1 MLPYVVQRLLIA
13 IPTLLVVTILIFT
26 MLQFT
31 PGDPLDAYLP
41 PDQIVSE
48 AQRERL
54 RQDLGLDQP
63 PVIRYVFWLGEALQ
77 GNLGLRAKNYEPV
90 AQAIGNRVAPTLLL
104 MAAGMGLGISLGIGL
119 GILAATRKYS
129 LLDSSLTLLAFL
141 GISTPAFLAGLIG
154 LYVFSLTL
162 GWFPSGGFE
171 KPGAANPFLDRLH
184 HLILPA
190 LILSLFYI
198 AIIMRYTRASML
210 EAISQD
216 YVRTARSKGLS
227 ERVVINKHTLR
238 NALLPVVTIIGANLA
253 NLLGGAVFIE
263 SIYSWPGMGSLYLDG
278 VEARDYPLIMGLTLV
293 LASAVLVANLLTDVL
308 YAVIDPRIRYN

>member
-1 MLPYVVQRLLIA
+1 MTTYALQRLLIA
-13 IPTLLVVTILIFT
+13 IPTLLVVTVLVFT

-63 PVIRYVFWLGEALQ
+63 PVVQYFFWLGRALQ

-90 AQAIGNRVAPTLLL
+90 NQAIGNRVGPTLLL

-119 GILAATRKYS
+119 GILAAVRQYS
-129 LLDSSLTLLAFL
+129 ITDSALTVLAFL
-141 GISTPAFLAGLIG
+141 GISTPAFIAGLLG
-154 LYVFSLTL
+154 LYFFSLKL

-171 KPGAANPFLDRLH
+171 NPSATNPFLDRLH
-184 HLILPA
+184 HLVLPA
-190 LILSLFYI
+190 VVLSLFYI
-198 AIIMRYTRASML
+198 AVIMRYTRAAML

-216 YVRTARSKGLS
+216 YVRTARSKGLE

-253 NLLGGAVFIE
+253 NLLGGAIFIE
-263 SIYSWPGMGSLYLDG
+263 SIYSWPGMGSLYLDA
-278 VEARDYPLIMGLTLV
+278 VESRDYPLIMGLTLI
-293 LASAVLVANLLTDVL
+293 LASAVLIANLLTDML

>member
-1 MLPYVVQRLLIA
+1 MTTYTFQRLLIA
-13 IPTLLVVTILIFT
+13 IPTLLVVTVLVFT

-41 PDQIVSE
+41 PDQITSE

-63 PVIRYVFWLGEALQ
+63 PVLQYFYWLGRAVQ

-90 AQAIGNRVAPTLLL
+90 TQAIGNRVGPTLLL

-119 GILAATRKYS
+119 GILAAVRKYS
-129 LLDSSLTLLAFL
+129 LVDSFLTVVAFL
-141 GISTPAFLAGLIG
+141 GISTPAFIAGLLG
-154 LYVFSLTL
+154 LYFFSLKL

-171 KPGAANPFLDRLH
+171 NPSATNAFLDRLH
-184 HLILPA
+184 HLVLPA
-190 LILSLFYI
+190 VILSLFYI
-198 AIIMRYTRASML
+198 AVIMRYTRAAML

-216 YVRTARSKGLS
+216 YVRTARSKGLE

-253 NLLGGAVFIE
+253 NLLGGAIFIE

-278 VEARDYPLIMGLTLV
+278 VESRDYPLIMGLTLI
-293 LASAVLVANLLTDVL
+293 LASAVLLANLLTDVL